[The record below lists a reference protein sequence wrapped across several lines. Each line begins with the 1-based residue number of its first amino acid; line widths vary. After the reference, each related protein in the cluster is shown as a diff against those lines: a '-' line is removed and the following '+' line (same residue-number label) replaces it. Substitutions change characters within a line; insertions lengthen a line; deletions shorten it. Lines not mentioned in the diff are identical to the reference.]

1 MYLLHH
7 TVNDYAL
14 DGKYECQCDV
24 TQRPTLSLLVYYYT
38 KNTLLV
44 GYECQCDVTQRP
56 TLSLLVYYYTKNT
69 LLVGIQPIH
78 LNYIFTITVNIL
90 GRCEASWGE
99 PEQE

>member
-24 TQRPTLSLLVYYYT
+24 TQRP
-38 KNTLLV
+38 
-44 GYECQCDVTQRP
+44 R
-56 TLSLLVYYYTKNT
+56 LSLLVYYYTKNT